1 MSGKWSQV
9 CSWVALLYL
18 FTTDKGSYIVWN
30 NVENGIKH
38 HKPNPY
44 IVEFLGYASWTL
56 KHIWKQQRYF
66 YKTDTV

>member
-1 MSGKWSQV
+1 M
-9 CSWVALLYL
+9 AY
-18 FTTDKGSYIVWN
+18 KGSYIVWN
-30 NVENGIKH
+30 NVENAVKH